1 MENQENLS
9 QQKGAVWVVLSVA
22 GSSSALL
29 LSALFMLH
37 PPIIHF
43 LSGKGLILK
52 ISPVWNAGGLFIK
65 TGLALAK
72 LNKDLLEKRGMPVQ
86 EWHVILTELKCLSS
100 IK

>member
-1 MENQENLS
+1 MENQESLS
-9 QQKGAVWVVLSVA
+9 QQKGAVWVVLSIA

-29 LSALFMLH
+29 PSPLFMLH
-37 PPIIHF
+37 FPIMLF
-43 LSGKGLILK
+43 LSGEGFILE

-72 LNKDLLEKRGMPVQ
+72 LNKGLVEKRGMPMQ
-86 EWHVILTELKCLSS
+86 EWHVILSELKCHSY

>member
-1 MENQENLS
+1 M
-9 QQKGAVWVVLSVA
+9 
-22 GSSSALL
+22 
-29 LSALFMLH
+29 
-37 PPIIHF
+37 
-43 LSGKGLILK
+43 K